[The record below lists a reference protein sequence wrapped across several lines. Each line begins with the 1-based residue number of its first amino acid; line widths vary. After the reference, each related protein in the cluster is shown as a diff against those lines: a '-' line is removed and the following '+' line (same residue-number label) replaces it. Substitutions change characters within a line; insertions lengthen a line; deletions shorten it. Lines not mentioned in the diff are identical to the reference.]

1 MSQKKFQRIEKQTML
16 ICFRIHK
23 GDFSRRRGWPS
34 VLNIGEDRTD
44 RLRVNNSSLVMF
56 PDRRYRRRMKW
67 QHKWVKEHKEKELSA
82 CEKYLQIVHE
92 IVEVIWRPLTKSM
105 KSLYTG
111 FVGEF
116 MCGHLLFTRRLQENS
131 IFVSSHWH
139 LGILHL
145 LKTWFACF
153 CSFHNLLD
161 HTKLSKPGTVT
172 SKLSVMFISP
182 QGPPGTDCKFF
193 SSRLSMNS
201 VREFRKGKRGL
212 RAATLEL
219 R

>member
-1 MSQKKFQRIEKQTML
+1 M
-16 ICFRIHK
+16 CV
-23 GDFSRRRGWPS
+23 DFACCLPLRMCQWRETWGLWFNQGKVGEEGRGWGRENFPS
-34 VLNIGEDRTD
+34 PCLFIQQVSAGVPRRTWD
-44 RLRVNNSSLVMF
+44 L
-56 PDRRYRRRMKW
+56 
-67 QHKWVKEHKEKELSA
+67 
-82 CEKYLQIVHE
+82 EKYFLELNVLLCR
-92 IVEVIWRPLTKSM
+92 VVLK
-105 KSLYTG
+105 
-111 FVGEF
+111 GEWTHSTHSF
-116 MCGHLLFTRRLQENS
+116 IRWVFIEFLLIAEEPSTNDRKCLLLWNLHSSGLGS
-131 IFVSSHWH
+131 I
-139 LGILHL
+139 
-145 LKTWFACF
+145 
-153 CSFHNLLD
+153 D